1 MTNTDGAYKGILVG
15 YAEGATLG
23 LDRLFDGEM
32 LDVGG
37 VVNMYTMVAPKKL
50 GIQGRPLPFDSN
62 DTVPVGYQS
71 TINGSYTIT
80 LTNFDGL
87 FMDQDVY
94 LEDKLLNVI
103 HNLKGSG
110 YNFTTEIGTFEDRF
124 VLRYTDSSLGINNP
138 NFDENSVIVYHNN
151 KGLHINSGTVSIKN
165 VTIFDIR
172 GRQIAV
178 KKEVNSTETVFTTL
192 PNTNQ
197 VLLVKIEAEDG
208 KTVTK
213 KVVY

>member
-1 MTNTDGAYKGILVG
+1 
-15 YAEGATLG
+15 
-23 LDRLFDGEM
+23 M

-50 GIQGRPLPFDSN
+50 GIQGRPLPFDTN
-62 DTVPVGYQS
+62 DTVPVGYKS
-71 TINGSYTIT
+71 TVNGTFTIT

-87 FMDQDVY
+87 FMDQDIY

-103 HNLKGSG
+103 HNLKTSN
-110 YNFTTEIGTFEDRF
+110 YSFTTEIGTFEDRF
-124 VLRYTDSSLGINNP
+124 VLRYTDSSLGIDNP
-138 NFDENSVIVYHNN
+138 NFDENSVIVYHNT

-165 VTIFDIR
+165 VTIFDIQ

-178 KKEVNSTETVFTTL
+178 KIGVNSTETVFTTL